1 MLFVRTRLCDPAKKL
16 AKIVEKFD
24 EKTSSFPSK
33 FRPRNPIPV
42 EKSMIRL
49 VVFIENFV
57 SKAHFDT
64 KLDGWPPAGD
74 EIFDDFTNAFSS
86 KFVPISSPEMHFV
99 YEIHSQ
105 IAFRIRMEISYD
117 EGFVYE
123 IFGTETFVSPPET
136 KFRYR
141 NVKNAS
147 KVSYTNGEFRIRNE
161 DFVYEMKA

>member
-1 MLFVRTRLCDPAKKL
+1 MIPPKNWQKLLKNSMKRLVVFHRNSVPEIRFL
-16 AKIVEKFD
+16 
-24 EKTSSFPSK
+24 SK
-33 FRPRNPIPV
+33 
-42 EKSMIRL
+42 KSMIRL

-86 KFVPISSPEMHFV
+86 KFIPISSPEMHFV

-117 EGFVYE
+117 ESFVYE
-123 IFGTETFVSPPET
+123 TFGTENFVSPPET

-147 KVSYTNGEFRIRNE
+147 KVSYTNGDSRIRNE
-161 DFVYEMKA
+161 DFVYEMRG

>member
-1 MLFVRTRLCDPAKKL
+1 MSPVGSVTFLVWGHALGLF
-16 AKIVEKFD
+16 
-24 EKTSSFPSK
+24 
-33 FRPRNPIPV
+33 
-42 EKSMIRL
+42 
-49 VVFIENFV
+49 FIGIFV
-57 SKAHFDT
+57 SKDHFDT
-64 KLDGWPPAGD
+64 KSDGWPPAGD
-74 EIFDDFTNAFSS
+74 GIFDGFTNASPL

-123 IFGTETFVSPPET
+123 ISGTETFVSPPET

-147 KVSYTNGEFRIRNE
+147 KISYTNGEFRIRNE
-161 DFVYEMKA
+161 AFVYEMKA